1 MSPGSKAE
9 GVPACLA
16 VKKGRA
22 GGDVM
27 SLKVMIVDD
36 TLFMRHLLR
45 GICEEEGWTVVGE
58 AGNGEEA
65 VQKYRECLPDVTTMD
80 IVMPLKSGIEALSEI
95 VAFDRKA
102 KVLMCTALGQE
113 SLVEEAKKAGARGY
127 ILKPFDPQRVKEIIR
142 KVAGL

>member
-1 MSPGSKAE
+1 
-9 GVPACLA
+9 
-16 VKKGRA
+16 
-22 GGDVM
+22 M
-27 SLKVMIVDD
+27 SLKILIVDD

-58 AGNGEEA
+58 AVNGVEA

-113 SLVEEAKKAGARGY
+113 SLVEEARKAGARGY
-127 ILKPFDPQRVKEIIR
+127 ILKPFDPILPKSDCDFHALRIP
-142 KVAGL
+142 ASML